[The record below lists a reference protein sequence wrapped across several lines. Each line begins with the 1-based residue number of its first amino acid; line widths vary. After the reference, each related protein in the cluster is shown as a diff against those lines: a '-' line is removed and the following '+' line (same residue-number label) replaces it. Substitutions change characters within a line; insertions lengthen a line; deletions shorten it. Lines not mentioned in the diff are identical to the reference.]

1 MQDRVMVVM
10 PTYNEVESLR
20 GVIARLH
27 AAVPEAEVLVV
38 DDGSPDGTGELADR
52 LAAADP
58 RIHVLHRPAKAGLG
72 SAYRAG
78 FAAALASGCDVVVE
92 CDADGSHR
100 PEDLPRLLVA
110 LDDHDVAVGS
120 RWIAGGVVPDWP
132 LARRMLSRGGS
143 AYARRLLGLRLQDV
157 TGGYRAFRASALRAA
172 RPEAV
177 EARGYAFQIELI
189 ARAAD
194 AACRIAEVP
203 ITFDDRTHGR
213 SKMSSAIIAEA
224 LLRVTALGIAR
235 RVGRRARPVPVA
247 VAVAV
252 PVATTALTGTTPE
265 LEHA

>member
-1 MQDRVMVVM
+1 MPNRVMVVM

-20 GVIARLH
+20 GVVARLR

-38 DDGSPDGTGELADR
+38 DDDSPDGTGELADR
-52 LAAADP
+52 LAGAD
-58 RIHVLHRPAKAGLG
+58 RFIHVLHRPGKAGLG

-78 FAAALASGCDVVVE
+78 FAAALSAGCDVVVQ

-100 PEDLPRLLVA
+100 PEDLPRLLAA

-120 RWIAGGVVPDWP
+120 RWVAGGATPDWP

-143 AYARRLLGLRLQDV
+143 AYARRLLGLRVHDV

-172 RPEAV
+172 RPDAV

-189 ARAAD
+189 ARASD

-203 ITFDDRTHGR
+203 IRFEDRTHGR
-213 SKMSSAIIAEA
+213 SKMSSGIIAEA
-224 LLRVTALGIAR
+224 LLRVTAMGITR
-235 RVGRRARPVPVA
+235 RLGRRTGAAPARA
-247 VAVAV
+247 AV
-252 PVATTALTGTTPE
+252 PADATAE